1 MLLTYERPDSVRL
14 DISYI
19 DADQQKSA
27 IVGLRF
33 TGVEDLDLA
42 DLRTENVLDILRIS
56 AGVPMR
62 IELEACYGLSGS
74 FTCKAAEVTRVTP
87 NKFFKPN
94 QRCR

>member
-1 MLLTYERPDSVRL
+1 MISHAEEVEAIFGYWPEFADAKILLLTYERPDSVRL

-42 DLRTENVLDILRIS
+42 DLRTENVLDILRIL
-56 AGVPMR
+56 P
-62 IELEACYGLSGS
+62 ACQCVLNWKRA
-74 FTCKAAEVTRVTP
+74 TA
-87 NKFFKPN
+87 
-94 QRCR
+94 